1 VEVTAETTMLSSHLT
16 TKHPQTILQP
26 RPSSWK
32 DKAHLT
38 FKLAA
43 GSVYV
48 VGGLFAMANGLNYIS
63 EENPTYQNVNIGVA
77 VAFATDIVY
86 GLLQQAGFLLER

>member
-1 VEVTAETTMLSSHLT
+1 
-16 TKHPQTILQP
+16 
-26 RPSSWK
+26 
-32 DKAHLT
+32 
-38 FKLAA
+38 
-43 GSVYV
+43 
-48 VGGLFAMANGLNYIS
+48 MANGLNYIS